1 MVTSMLPV
9 RAAVGSVS
17 FPSARFYDTH
27 EFMAKSI
34 ADTHKKRRGR
44 PRTTGTTPLVGIRL
58 AINLRNAVTS
68 WADAQP
74 DKPNRA
80 EAIRRL
86 VELGLSVSKPRSR
99 AKR

>member
-1 MVTSMLPV
+1 
-9 RAAVGSVS
+9 VGSVS

-44 PRTTGTTPLVGIRL
+44 PKTTGTTPLVGVRL
-58 AINLRNAVTS
+58 AIALQNAVAN
-68 WADAQP
+68 WADSQP
-74 DKPNRA
+74 DKPTRA

-86 VELGLSVSKPRSR
+86 VELGLSVSRQRSK